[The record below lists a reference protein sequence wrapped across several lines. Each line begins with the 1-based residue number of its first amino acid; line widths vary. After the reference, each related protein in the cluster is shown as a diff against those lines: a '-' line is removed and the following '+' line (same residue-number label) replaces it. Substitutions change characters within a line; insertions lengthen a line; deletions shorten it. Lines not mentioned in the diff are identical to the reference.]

1 MEVRLFVFVSTPIA
15 THHLFGA
22 GRRCTFYCNRLYLRR
37 FLHFWQLQINYR
49 VSFDTRDFQVTNEQI
64 SGLKD
69 MGKYAIFIV
78 FNNKICSVVYQIEK
92 TLYVG
97 LGDIYIV
104 I

>member
-37 FLHFWQLQINYR
+37 FLRFWQLQINYR
-49 VSFDTRDFQVTNEQI
+49 VSFDTRDFQVANEQI

-69 MGKYAIFIV
+69 MGKYA
-78 FNNKICSVVYQIEK
+78 NM
-92 TLYVG
+92 
-97 LGDIYIV
+97 
-104 I
+104 